1 MKPDTIVALATGAGR
16 AGVAVIRLSG
26 PAAGAT
32 LSALAARDLPKPRIA
47 TREAFCDPR
56 TGVSLDDGLALS
68 GRQIAVAESR
78 VVDLLGEAHQP
89 ARSVAV
95 MPESR

>member
-1 MKPDTIVALATGAGR
+1 MKPDTIVALASGAGR

-32 LSALAARDLPKPRIA
+32 LQALTARDLPKPRIA

-56 TGVSLDDGLALS
+56 TRRSRSMTAWRS
-68 GRQIAVAESR
+68 GF
-78 VVDLLGEAHQP
+78 P
-89 ARSVAV
+89 ARTASPAKTS
-95 MPESR
+95 PNSTSTAAQR